1 MTTPALLYHLAILA
15 VLLSLLGMVAVNLR
29 VLPRIQ
35 RFQPPQAGAPLVAI
49 LVPARDEEAN
59 IEACLASLLAQ
70 HYPHFEVWVYDDA
83 STDRT
88 GEIAARLASASGGRL
103 RVVTGQS
110 GPPAGWLGKAHACYR
125 LYGAMR
131 ERSSP
136 DYVLFT
142 DADVV
147 LQPGALGHAV
157 GAASGLGAGLL
168 SIFPMQVTGSMA
180 ERLAVPILLH
190 WTVYTFLPLPIAH
203 STHSRPA
210 FAAAN
215 GQFMLFRQESYDAFG
230 GHEAVRS
237 EILEDVALAR
247 ATKRAGYGAIL
258 ADGGALVRTRMYRGA
273 REVWHGYSK
282 NAYAFFG
289 YSPFFLAIGVLALAA
304 LYVAPVA
311 FMLLGAVSGDWGL
324 FGLTAAQYLLAVSAR
339 LLLSFRFG
347 YRAADAFLH
356 PVAIIYM
363 IAIEL
368 NSMRW
373 ALTGKSAWKG
383 RSYRGLGR

>member
-1 MTTPALLYHLAILA
+1 MATPALLYHLAILA
-15 VLLSLLGMVAVNLR
+15 LLLSLLGMVVVNLR

-35 RFQPPQAGAPLVAI
+35 GFQPPQADAPLVAI

-70 HYPHFEVWVYDDA
+70 DYPHFEVWVYDDA
-83 STDRT
+83 SADRT
-88 GEIAARLASASGGRL
+88 GEIAARIASASGGRL
-103 RVVTGQS
+103 HVVTGQS
-110 GPPAGWLGKAHACYR
+110 GPPTGWLGKAHACYR

-131 ERSSP
+131 EHSSP
-136 DYVLFT
+136 DHVLFI

-147 LQPGALGHAV
+147 LRPGALGHAV
-157 GAASGLGAGLL
+157 SAARGLGAGLL
-168 SIFPMQVTGSMA
+168 SIFPAQVTVSMA

-190 WTVYTFLPLPIAH
+190 WAVYTFLPLPIAH
-203 STHSRPA
+203 STRSSPA

-215 GQFMLFRQESYDAFG
+215 GQFMLFRREAYDAFG

-247 ATKRAGYGAIL
+247 ATKRAGYGAML

-311 FMLLGAVSGDWGL
+311 FMLLGALSGDWLL
-324 FGLTAAQYLLAVSAR
+324 FCLAAAQYLLAVGAR
-339 LLLSFRFG
+339 LLLSLRFG
-347 YRAADAFLH
+347 YRALDALLH
-356 PVAIIYM
+356 PAGIVYI
-363 IAIEL
+363 IAIDL

-373 ALTGKSAWKG
+373 AVTGKSAWKG

>member
-1 MTTPALLYHLAILA
+1 MATPALLYHLAILA
-15 VLLSLLGMVAVNLR
+15 LLLSLLGMVALNLR

-35 RFQPPQAGAPLVAI
+35 GFQPPQSGAPMVAI

-70 HYPHFEVWVYDDA
+70 DYPHFEVWAYDDA
-83 STDRT
+83 STDQT
-88 GEIAARLASASGGRL
+88 GEIVARLASMSGGRL
-103 RVVTGQS
+103 RVVTGRS
-110 GPPAGWLGKAHACYR
+110 GPPKSWLGKAHACYR

-131 ERSSP
+131 EHSSP
-136 DYVLFT
+136 DYVLFI

-147 LQPGALGHAV
+147 LRPGALGHAV
-157 GAASGLGAGLL
+157 GAARGLGAGLL
-168 SIFPMQVTGSMA
+168 SIFPAQVTVSMA

-190 WTVYTFLPLPIAH
+190 WAVYTFLPLPIAH
-203 STHSRPA
+203 SPRSSPA

-215 GQFMLFRQESYDAFG
+215 GQFMLFRREAYDAFG

-247 ATKRAGYGAIL
+247 ATKRAGYGAML

-289 YSPFFLAIGVLALAA
+289 YSPVFLAIGVLALTA

-311 FMLLGAVSGDWGL
+311 FMAVGVLSGDWLL
-324 FGLTAAQYLLAVSAR
+324 FGAA
-339 LLLSFRFG
+339 
-347 YRAADAFLH
+347 
-356 PVAIIYM
+356 
-363 IAIEL
+363 
-368 NSMRW
+368 
-373 ALTGKSAWKG
+373 
-383 RSYRGLGR
+383 